1 MQVQEDCLSAKTVAT
16 VQVKKP
22 LLAPGSTKEDR
33 YCTLDTLSTQ
43 LPWTQLILF
52 LIEDLV
58 RLIFV
63 VCLKL
68 FA

>member
-16 VQVKKP
+16 VQVKKL

-33 YCTLDTLSTQ
+33 YRSTQ

-52 LIEDLV
+52 LIKDLV
-58 RLIFV
+58 ITLILV